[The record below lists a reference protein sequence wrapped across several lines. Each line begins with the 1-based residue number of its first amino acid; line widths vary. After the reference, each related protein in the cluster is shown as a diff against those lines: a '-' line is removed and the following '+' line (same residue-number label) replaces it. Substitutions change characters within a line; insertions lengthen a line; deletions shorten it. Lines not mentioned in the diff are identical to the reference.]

1 MFDVQ
6 LAARLSAKFSSYPM
20 SPRSNAT
27 PSGWKHFFERRNKAA
42 VEGRH
47 LPRTGD
53 LMLGLAF
60 FEDDLRRDAQTWAE
74 RLLMRLDEAKQDP
87 ACVPVV
93 QALERLTVSPD
104 IADFSVAGKVLTDRE
119 LPDEHWLPRDEAHKR
134 CMVYRAAL
142 GDKLAIAEFC
152 SKTAEDLRTMCDD
165 HDLSRARMLMLI
177 GASAHLDPTEC
188 REEFGGGG
196 MRRFRRAGER
206 VGMRLACLKEPSAL
220 APRFK
225 SEWGSDDDADLEVDE
240 QAGAEGRPSRKTE
253 HDGPGKV
260 VFGSIGNEKISENN
274 KIRDWLKPVLGK
286 RLPLRPV
293 PPMATVRNTLRSEFP
308 HAHSVI
314 DTMLEDLAGRDHVAM
329 RPTVLAGLPGC
340 GKTTF
345 AIRFAEL
352 VGLSW
357 EIYPCAA
364 VHDAKFAG
372 TARGW
377 SSGEPAFP
385 TSLIVSSAI
394 ANPVVILDEIEKAGG
409 TIWNGSLLEALLPM
423 LEARSAAKFF
433 DVFVEASVDLSGVIF
448 LGTANDPARM
458 PRPLRDRCRILTF
471 PSPERA
477 HLSALVP
484 GLLSGIVAATGMD
497 ARWIAPLSPDEFE
510 HLATAWPG
518 GSLRAL
524 QRMIE
529 AVLRARD
536 HGREYH

>member
-1 MFDVQ
+1 MLRRDSLALCIRILDISPWSVQAYGIVNKADSASTFLCSMFNWPRVC
-6 LAARLSAKFSSYPM
+6 RLKFSGYPI
-20 SPRSNAT
+20 SPRSNAK
-27 PSGWKHFFERRNKAA
+27 PYGWKHFFERRNKAA

-47 LPRTGD
+47 LPRTAD
-53 LMLGLAF
+53 LMLGLSF
-60 FEDDLRRDAQTWAE
+60 FEDDLKRDAQTWAE
-74 RLLMRLDEAKQDP
+74 RLLMRLDDAREDP
-87 ACVPVV
+87 ACLPVV
-93 QALERLTVSPD
+93 VALQRLTVSPD
-104 IADFSVAGKVLTDRE
+104 IADFALAGRVLTDRE
-119 LPDEHWLPRDEAHKR
+119 APDEDWLPRDEAHKR
-134 CMVYRAAL
+134 CMVYCAAL
-142 GDKLAIAEFC
+142 GDKLALAEFC
-152 SKTAEDLRTMCDD
+152 SKTAEDLRNMGEDT
-165 HDLSRARMLMLI
+165 DLSRARMFMLI
-177 GASAHLDPTEC
+177 GASARLDPAEC
-188 REEFGGGG
+188 RDEFNFGG
-196 MRRFRRAGER
+196 MRAFRRAGER
-206 VGMRLACLKEPSAL
+206 VGMRLAWLKEPSAS
-220 APRFK
+220 APRLK
-225 SEWGSDDDADLEVDE
+225 SGWGSNDDADSEVDE
-240 QAGAEGRPSRKTE
+240 QAGAEGRSGRKTE

-345 AIRFAEL
+345 AMRFAEL
-352 VGLSW
+352 ACLSW

-409 TIWNGSLLEALLPM
+409 TSWNGSLLEALLPM
-423 LEARSAAKFF
+423 LEPRSAAKFF

-448 LGTANDPARM
+448 IGTEP
-458 PRPLRDRCRILTF
+458 PRDFWR
-471 PSPERA
+471 
-477 HLSALVP
+477 
-484 GLLSGIVAATGMD
+484 
-497 ARWIAPLSPDEFE
+497 
-510 HLATAWPG
+510 
-518 GSLRAL
+518 L
-524 QRMIE
+524 Q
-529 AVLRARD
+529 L
-536 HGREYH
+536 